1 MKKLWSQ
8 MSGMSVRLSEEER
21 NLGALNGVFVN
32 PETGQIIAFLV
43 GFSNVLAPVDI
54 AKWDTESITI
64 HDSDALVSPFDI
76 TRIKE
81 FGVKRSYFLGKQVR
95 SAISGANFGKIRDF
109 LFESTTC
116 SILQFTVSKGFLGI
130 HWGERIFPYKDIKEI
145 TEKAVILNVE
155 PEEKE
160 KAKLEAVPAI

>member
-8 MSGMSVRLSEEER
+8 VSGIPVRLSEDER
-21 NLGALNGVFVN
+21 NLGSLNGVFID

-54 AKWDTESITI
+54 AKWGTESIKI

-76 TRIKE
+76 TRIQK
-81 FGVKRSYFLGKQVR
+81 FGVKRSYFLGKKVI
-95 SAISGANFGKIRDF
+95 SASGANFGKIRDF
-109 LFESTTC
+109 LFESTVN
-116 SILQFTVSKGFLGI
+116 SILQFTVSKGFLGV
-130 HWGERIFPYKDIKEI
+130 HWSERIFSYKDIKEI
-145 TEKAVILNVE
+145 TEKAVILIVE

-160 KAKLEAVPAI
+160 KAKLEVVPAL